1 MYTSAEGNFT
11 VECSTNLT
19 RRLTVRMRPYVA
31 LAFVT
36 LLTCATYPAF
46 AQAVPA
52 ATEGRS
58 PWAIGAGIS
67 GYNSDYHDSR
77 LLGGTLWIDYTFT
90 RVPSFLQGLSMEVEA
105 RDLNYD
111 RTAKNESALRQDT
124 AGGGL
129 IYSWRH
135 FNKLR
140 PYAKLLAEYGNCEYG
155 EKGGKKGSRGH
166 DSRNFL
172 GVGGGVEYL
181 VTPRLWLRADYEYQS
196 WPDFAGTPSGRL
208 KPQGITV
215 GAMYHFGSPRIH

>member
-1 MYTSAEGNFT
+1 MGI
-11 VECSTNLT
+11 
-19 RRLTVRMRPYVA
+19 RPYVA
-31 LAFVT
+31 LAFAAFF
-36 LLTCATYPAF
+36 TCATCSAL

-67 GYNSDYHDSR
+67 GFNPDYGHGH

-90 RVPSFLQGLSMEVEA
+90 KVPSLLQGLSMEFEA

-111 RTAKNESALRQDT
+111 RNAPGVSTLRQDT

-135 FNKLR
+135 FAKLR
-140 PYAKLLAEYGNCEYG
+140 PYGKLLEEYGNDDYG
-155 EKGGKKGSRGH
+155 LYKHTVNGWVPGKRYH

-172 GVGGGVEYL
+172 GGGGGVEYL
-181 VTPRLWLRADYEYQS
+181 VMPRLWLRADYEYQS
-196 WPDFAGTPSGRL
+196 WPDFFKHPGKNMSAGRL
-208 KPQGITV
+208 NPQGITI
-215 GAMYHFGSPRIH
+215 GAMYHFGNPRIH